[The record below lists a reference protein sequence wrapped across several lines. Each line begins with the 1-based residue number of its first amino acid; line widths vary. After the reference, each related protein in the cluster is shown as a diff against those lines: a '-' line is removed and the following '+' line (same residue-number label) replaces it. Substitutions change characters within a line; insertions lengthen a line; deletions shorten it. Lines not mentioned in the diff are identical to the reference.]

1 MFSDDLKLALTHAR
15 NEALRL
21 RHASVGAAHHA
32 LGVLRSPSPL
42 VTAALAGVDTA
53 VLAAEI
59 ERRLGVGTAA
69 LAIHDIAY
77 ADDARD
83 SIGVAVTEARALGHD
98 AVGADHLLLG
108 VLQVPWSVPHAVLT
122 EHGVTPDATRARI
135 RALRTGAA
143 P

>member
-1 MFSDDLKLALTHAR
+1 LFSDDLKLALTQAR

-21 RHASVGAAHHA
+21 RHESVGAAHHA
-32 LGVLRSPSPL
+32 LGVLQYPSPN
-42 VTAALAGVDTA
+42 VSSALAGFDMRA
-53 VLAAEI
+53 IAADI
-59 ERRLGVGTAA
+59 EQRLGAGTAS

-83 SIGVAVTEARALGHD
+83 SVGVAVAEARELGHD

-108 VLQVPWSVPHAVLT
+108 VLQVPWSVPHLVFE
-122 EHGVTPDATRARI
+122 EHGVTPETVRARI

-143 P
+143 

>member
-1 MFSDDLKLALTHAR
+1 MFSDDLKLALTEAR
-15 NEALRL
+15 NEAHRL

-32 LGVLRSPSPL
+32 LGVLHSPSPI
-42 VTAALAGVDTA
+42 VSAALAGFDTRAIA
-53 VLAAEI
+53 VEI
-59 ERRLGVGTAA
+59 EQRLGTGTAS

-83 SIGVAVTEARALGHD
+83 SVGVAVAEARTLGHD

-108 VLQVPWSVPHAVLT
+108 VLQVPWSVPHVVF
-122 EHGVTPDATRARI
+122 EEYGVTPDAVRARI

-143 P
+143 